1 MRTYAHHRRGF
12 VELLLLLV
20 LLIFIVICA
29 GQCSSNKGTGTTV
42 QQQQQQQS
50 RRAAIADRL
59 EALRKRRAEVSS
71 MSDQQVK
78 ARMLFALDKEIAE
91 LERTL
96 REEF

>member
-20 LLIFIVICA
+20 LIIFIVICA
-29 GQCSSNKGTGTTV
+29 GQCSGGKGTGTTV
-42 QQQQQQQS
+42 QQQQQA
-50 RRAAIADRL
+50 RRSAIADRL

-91 LERTL
+91 LEKTL

>member
-20 LLIFIVICA
+20 LIIFILICA

-42 QQQQQQQS
+42 QQQQQQV
-50 RRAAIADRL
+50 RRSAIADRL

-91 LERTL
+91 LEKTL

>member
-29 GQCSSNKGTGTTV
+29 GQCSSSKGTGTTV
-42 QQQQQQQS
+42 QQQQQQS

-78 ARMLFALDKEIAE
+78 TRMLFALDKEIAE

>member
-1 MRTYAHHRRGF
+1 

-20 LLIFIVICA
+20 LIIFIVICA
-29 GQCSSNKGTGTTV
+29 GQCSGGKGTGTTV
-42 QQQQQQQS
+42 QQQQQA
-50 RRAAIADRL
+50 RRSAIADRL

-91 LERTL
+91 LEKTL